1 MPAKSEHAIEKKNN
15 NRLSKKDL
23 GREQKIASLGG
34 QPIKV
39 EYGTPLD
46 EATRKERLSYLY
58 DLMYPSRIYFVSSGR
73 PKLTEGERALKAREA
88 AKRKYREQKA
98 GEVSDRTYQNSWVS
112 LTPWYRLW
120 AGAKARAKKKGVPF
134 DISPDD
140 VYALVANTEVCPALG
155 IPFCW
160 SNNKLLDDSPTL
172 DRLVPE
178 LGYVKGNIA
187 VISAKANRI
196 KNNAGVGDL
205 GKVYTWMKRQ
215 GL

>member
-1 MPAKSEHAIEKKNN
+1 MPAKSENAIAKKNN

-23 GREQKIASLGG
+23 WREQKIASLGG

-58 DLMYPSRIYFVSSGR
+58 DLMYPSRIYFVSSGK

-120 AGAKARAKKKGVPF
+120 AGAKTRAKKKGVPF

-140 VYALVANTEVCPALG
+140 VYALVANTEVCPVLG

-160 SNNKLLDDSPTL
+160 GNNKLLDDSPTL